1 MWPAARTRPLCACG
15 VHMEGHAVGAG
26 LVDVGEDAA
35 DRAGGEAE
43 QVEVGRIGQEGLGG
57 RDRVEARAVVPN
69 LGQGQA
75 WSDAAWNR

>member
-1 MWPAARTRPLCACG
+1 
-15 VHMEGHAVGAG
+15 MEGHPVGAG

-43 QVEVGRIGQEGLGG
+43 QVEVGRIGEEGLGG

-69 LGQGQA
+69 
-75 WSDAAWNR
+75 